1 MTDNTLKNKREAS
14 YLKALA
20 KFQEAEKAVKAAQAV
35 ANQHVLFSAAWG
47 EAYQHVQAARKVAN
61 RCYGVYSRLHRAWF
75 RTP

>member
-35 ANQHVLFSAAWG
+35 ANQHVHFSAAWG
-47 EAYQHVQAARKVAN
+47 EEYRHVEAARKEAN
-61 RCYGVYSRLHRAWF
+61 KRWGVYSRLHRAWLQ
-75 RTP
+75 TP

>member
-35 ANQHVLFSAAWG
+35 ANQHVHFSAAWG
-47 EAYQHVQAARKVAN
+47 EAYQHVLAARKVAN
-61 RCYGVYSRLHRAWF
+61 RCYGVYSRLHRAWY